1 MENNYSYT
9 TEPGTTRRRA
19 KRIIVESPAEP
30 IDITKP
36 RAFPTII
43 FETEDRV
50 ILQNGKEIFVPGDN
64 VTLVITPEILMKQYA
79 SIDMA
84 SGSIDMTKMRR
95 GYEIVA
101 TCMKAL
107 GDVFITEAM
116 EQDARFAENKSK
128 K

>member
-1 MENNYSYT
+1 MQNNYSYT
-9 TEPGTTRRRA
+9 TDPGTTRRRA
-19 KRIIVESPAEP
+19 KRIIVDSPAEP
-30 IDITKP
+30 IDPSKP

-50 ILQNGKEIFVPGDN
+50 ILQNGKEIFVPGEN
-64 VTLVITPEILMKQYA
+64 VTLVITPEILMKRYA

-84 SGSIDMTKMRR
+84 TGSIDVTTMRR
-95 GYEIVA
+95 GYEIVE

-116 EQDARFAENKSK
+116 EQDANETIRKL
-128 K
+128 

>member
-36 RAFPTII
+36 RVFPTII

-79 SIDMA
+79 SIDMVTGA
-84 SGSIDMTKMRR
+84 IDTTKMRR

-116 EQDARFAENKSK
+116 EQDARIKANKSK

>member
-9 TEPGTTRRRA
+9 TEPGTKRRRA
-19 KRIIVESPAEP
+19 RRIIVESPAEP

-36 RAFPTII
+36 REFPTII

-64 VTLVITPEILMKQYA
+64 VTLVVTPEILMKQYA
-79 SIDMA
+79 SIDMQTGA
-84 SGSIDMTKMRR
+84 IDTTKMRR
-95 GYEIVA
+95 GYEIVEV
-101 TCMKAL
+101 CMKAL
-107 GDVFITEAM
+107 GDTFITEAM
-116 EQDARFAENKSK
+116 EQDARFAENRSK

>member
-1 MENNYSYT
+1 MKNNYSYT

-19 KRIIVESPAEP
+19 RRIIIETPAEP

-36 RAFPTII
+36 REFPTII

-79 SIDMA
+79 SIDMKT
-84 SGSIDMTKMRR
+84 GTIDTTKMRR
-95 GYEIVA
+95 GYEIVEV
-101 TCMKAL
+101 CMKAL
-107 GDVFITEAM
+107 GDTFITEAM
-116 EQDARFAENKSK
+116 EQDAAVSDTRF
-128 K
+128 